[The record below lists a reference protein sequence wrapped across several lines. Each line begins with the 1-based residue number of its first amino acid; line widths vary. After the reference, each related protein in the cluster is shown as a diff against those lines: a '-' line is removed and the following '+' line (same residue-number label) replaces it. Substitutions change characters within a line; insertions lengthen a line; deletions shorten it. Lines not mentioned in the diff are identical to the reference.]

1 MDVCS
6 DTVCSTVC
14 NHVSKQ
20 WVWVLLRLGVEF
32 QVVVHLHL
40 VGVVVDTDASE
51 AHLELRDR
59 DVDVA
64 VFMIVDVGN
73 LRNHFRVLGL
83 WTGRAVLA
91 FVAILAPWVTSFD

>member
-14 NHVSKQ
+14 NHVNEQ
-20 WVWVLLRLGVEF
+20 WVRVLLRLGVEF

-40 VGVVVDTDASE
+40 VGVVVDTNALE
-51 AHLELRDR
+51 AHLELRDW

-64 VFMIVDVGN
+64 VFFIFDVGN
-73 LRNHFRVLGL
+73 LPLH
-83 WTGRAVLA
+83 
-91 FVAILAPWVTSFD
+91 